1 MSRSSAPRCASLSFR
16 ALRLFLARNDQLVI
30 SKANVDIFLVY
41 ARKFGGNFEGIICFR
56 YTDCRNASPNAG
68 RRFLSE
74 STKRVFHFAPHHSER
89 VQFLAPLSRKTH
101 LFSPSA
107 RENIEFLL
115 TMRDLDPAQTV
126 SASTQLRKPGKQG
139 DGLGRKNEVAPGIV
153 HRASHA
159 QRFNHGN
166 R

>member
-1 MSRSSAPRCASLSFR
+1 MCQSFFR
-16 ALRLFLARNDQLVI
+16 ALRHFLARKDQLVI

-41 ARKFGGNFEGIICFR
+41 ARKFGGDFEGIICFR

-68 RRFLSE
+68 RRFLIE
-74 STKRVFHFAPHHSER
+74 STKRVFHFAPHYSER
-89 VQFLAPLSRKTH
+89 VQFLAPQSRKTD

-115 TMRDLDPAQTV
+115 TMRDVDPAQTV
-126 SASTQLRKPGKQG
+126 RASTQLRKSGKPG
-139 DGLGRKNEVAPGIV
+139 DGLGRKNEVDPRD
-153 HRASHA
+153 RAQSSHA